1 MEERNTHFR
10 TAFLL
15 PKNNFLVGMGS
26 VLNIRGSYFKYSTS
40 KSAQAADKKAIASDW
55 GIVGQDIK
63 SAARK
68 LHSEK

>member
-15 PKNNFLVGMGS
+15 PRNNFFVGMGS
-26 VLNIRGSYFKYSTS
+26 VLNIRGSYFKYASS

-55 GIVGQDIK
+55 GMVGQDMK
-63 SAARK
+63 SASRK
-68 LHSEK
+68 LFSEK